1 MAHPLQKYLR
11 KQVIV
16 NAAGITYQGTLIEV
30 SDTEIL
36 LKTKTGWISVQMD
49 KVNALRMVGEAPVL
63 AKNKFVDPSFFD
75 PNLEEKSQP

>member
-1 MAHPLQKYLR
+1 MANPLQKYLR

-16 NAAGITYQGTLIEV
+16 SASGITYQGTLVEV

-36 LKTKTGWISVQMD
+36 LKTPTGWVSVQMD
-49 KVNALRMVGEAPVL
+49 KVSGLRMVGESPPPL
-63 AKNKFVDPSFFD
+63 KNKFVDPSFFD